1 MINITTANAAKREVF
16 GYDFE
21 VLSNIGWWCV
31 TFIENSTGDTIT
43 IVNNRQALV
52 DFYNAHINDIVVGY
66 NSRNYDQF
74 IYKGTIDK
82 LNPGNVNDDLIKYGK
97 RGYQV
102 VKNAKKYHLN
112 NYDCILKDKSLKQL
126 EGYMGS
132 KIKESSVDFDI
143 DRPLTAEEEQE
154 IIEYNIHDVKEMLK
168 VFNLTKGDFDAQL
181 EVINM
186 FDLDMDKFNLTK
198 AQLAAHV
205 LGAEKQHT
213 LDDEFEFTVP
223 PNLDMPD
230 KYQHIVD
237 WYFNPFNKSYKLPLK
252 DNIAS
257 NSTRQLK
264 TMVGGVPC
272 YYGYGGLHG
281 SRDNIIEEGIFV
293 LADVASLYPSLM
305 INENYYSRKLKNP
318 NVFKEIKDR
327 RLELKK
333 KGDPRQKPLKIVINS
348 AYGILKDRNSA
359 CFDPLMSNQVC
370 LAGQWYL
377 TDLASRLEDKSKIL
391 QINTD
396 GIYVKV
402 ESMKVANEIV
412 EIIHD
417 FEKRTKLDFDVDIY
431 EHGKLIQKDVNNYI
445 LINEDTGKVKRKGA
459 YVKNLSPIDND
470 LPIVNKALVDYFV
483 KDVPV
488 EDTINNAKELID
500 FQKIIKLTS
509 KYKEVVYG
517 DATTVKVKN
526 KDKTVVTDGTPLREK
541 VHRVFASTRPED
553 KGIYKVKHEKG
564 EKIYEKVPYTPTK
577 CFIDN
582 DEVIRKPIPE
592 YLDRQYYIDLA
603 KDRIE
608 QFLTPEVEKIDD
620 TPNILYQC
628 MCDNENDF
636 IGFLADAKKNGIT
649 KKLLEGY
656 IKANCCEVYG
666 KTKKL
671 LEFMTYFNMLWE
683 KKRFTK
689 KTLEKKITDKN
700 VLNLIISNCTLS
712 KTGKTYSDFD
722 YETTLKSIFDYLPD
736 EHIHSY
742 EIVAEQLKKFN
753 EPRYVDKSMPKNR
766 WMVFNVRDIIAP
778 NIIIYNF
785 YSGEVKY
792 QKVDKKI
799 YKIIPMVNGDII
811 DITKTEMRYGEK
823 IIGKDDNGLN
833 IIAAD
838 IDKEYE
844 VITGYEF
851 YYVAKDKNRNEM
863 LKGVDV
869 S

>member
-1 MINITTANAAKREVF
+1 MIIITNNATKREVF

-21 VLSNIGWWCV
+21 VLSKINWWCV
-31 TFIENSTGDTIT
+31 TFIENSSGDEIT
-43 IVNNRQALV
+43 IINNRQALV
-52 DFYNAHINDIVVGY
+52 DFYKAHIDDIVVGY
-66 NSRNYDQF
+66 NSRIYDQF
-74 IYKGTIDK
+74 VYKGIASN
-82 LNPGNVNDDLIKYGK
+82 LNAGKINDGLIKYNK

-102 VKNAKKYHLN
+102 VKNAKKYRLN

-143 DRPLTAEEEQE
+143 DRPLTEEEEQE

-168 VFNLTKGDFDAQL
+168 VFNITKGDFDAQL
-181 EVINM
+181 EVIHM

-205 LGAEKQHT
+205 LGAKKQHT
-213 LDDEFEFTVP
+213 LDDEFEFTIP
-223 PNLDMPD
+223 KNLDMPK
-230 KYQHIVD
+230 KYQHVVD

-252 DNIAS
+252 DNVAS

-264 TMVGGVPC
+264 TIIGDVPC
-272 YYGYGGLHG
+272 IYGYGGLHG
-281 SRDNIIEEGIFV
+281 SKDNIIEEGIFV

-402 ESMKVANEIV
+402 NSMEEAHLIEN
-412 EIIHD
+412 IIHD
-417 FEKRTKLDFDVDIY
+417 FEKRTKLDFDIDIY

-445 LINEDTGKVKRKGA
+445 LINKDTGKVKRKGA
-459 YVKNLSPIDND
+459 YVKTLSPIDND
-470 LPIVNKALVDYFV
+470 LPIVNKALVNYFV
-483 KDVPV
+483 NDVPV

-500 FQKIIKLTS
+500 FQKIIKLTN

-517 DATTVKVKN
+517 DASIIKVKN
-526 KDKTVVTDGTPLREK
+526 KDKTIVNNGVPLREK
-541 VHRVFASTRPED
+541 VHRVFASKRFED

-564 EKIYEKVPYTPTK
+564 EKFYEKVPYTPSK

-582 DEVIRKPIPE
+582 DEVIGKPIPD

-603 KDRIE
+603 NDRIN
-608 QFLTPEVEKIDD
+608 QFLTPEEEKVDNN
-620 TPNILYQC
+620 PNILYQC
-628 MCDNENDF
+628 MCDNQNDF
-636 IGFLADAKKNGIT
+636 IGFLKDTKKNGIT
-649 KKLLEGY
+649 KKILEGY
-656 IKANCCEVYG
+656 IKANCCEIYG

-671 LEFMTYFNMLWE
+671 LEFLSYFNILYN

-689 KTLEKKITDKN
+689 TTLEKKITDEN
-700 VLNLIISNCTLS
+700 ILNFVTSNCILS
-712 KTGKTYSDFD
+712 KTGKTYTDFD
-722 YETTLKSIFDYLPD
+722 YDKALKNIFDYLPN
-736 EHIHSY
+736 EHIHPY
-742 EIVAEQLKKFN
+742 EIIAEQLKKFN
-753 EPRYVDKSMPKNR
+753 EPRYVDESIPKNR
-766 WMVFNVRDIIAP
+766 WIVFNVRDVIAP
-778 NIIIYNF
+778 NIIIYNLH
-785 YSGEVKY
+785 SGEIKY

-799 YKIIPMVNGDII
+799 YKIIPIVNGDII

-823 IIGKDDNGLN
+823 IIGKDEDGLN

-844 VITGYEF
+844 VITGYKF
-851 YYVAKDKNRNEM
+851 YYIAKDKKRNQM
-863 LKGVDV
+863 LEGVDV
-869 S
+869 A